1 MFTIGEGLRL
11 NAKRFANKTAL
22 VMGDVSLT
30 FSELNARVNQ
40 AAHALASLG
49 VQKGD
54 RVALLLANGIP
65 MAELQLGC
73 AKLGA
78 VAVPVNARLAPPEL
92 RFVLGDADPRVFV
105 VEGEILDRLAESGAQ
120 PGALVPLD
128 RLVVAGDGGPAAFP
142 HYEAL
147 RDQSSP
153 AEPTVGVEGTDP
165 WVIVYTSGTTGHPKG
180 AVRSHQSNVLLALTF
195 ANDFAITAEDVG
207 LLLGPMFHVNAI
219 WILSLSLYLGAT
231 CVIYPYR
238 TFQPG
243 RVAEEILAHRV
254 TFSVFVP
261 TILAY
266 MVQIAQSGRL
276 EGHHLKV
283 LLCSSA
289 PLTSTL
295 RDSILRTFPKAQL
308 FELYGS
314 TEAGAV
320 TNIRHSPESPIGTVG
335 FPGLAQEVRILDDD
349 GRPVPDGTIGE
360 IYSRG
365 PTLMDGYFRRP
376 DATRDAFR
384 DGFFSAGDLGRL
396 DADGRLYIVDRK
408 ADMIITMGEN
418 VYPTEVEEVIARA
431 PGVLQVAVIGVPD
444 ERRGEAV
451 RALVVPN
458 PEGPPPDMEFIEQLC
473 RESLADYKRPRQID
487 VVPELPIGAT
497 GKILRRATR
506 APFWEGRERGI

>member
-11 NAKRFANKTAL
+11 NAKRLRDKTAL

-30 FSELNARVNQ
+30 FFELNARVNQ
-40 AAHALASLG
+40 AAHVLASLG
-49 VQKGD
+49 VGKGD
-54 RVALLLANGIP
+54 RVALLLANGLP

-92 RFVLGDADPRVFV
+92 RFILQDSEPRVLV
-105 VEGEILDRLAESGAQ
+105 VEGEILDRLAEGGPEA
-120 PGALVPLD
+120 GALAPQGHL
-128 RLVVAGDGGPAAFP
+128 LVAGEGGPKTAP
-142 HYEAL
+142 RYETL
-147 RDQSSP
+147 RDKASP
-153 AEPTVGVEGTDP
+153 AEPDVTVEGSDP
-165 WVIVYTSGTTGHPKG
+165 WVIVYTSGTTGRPKG

-195 ANDFAITAEDVG
+195 ASDFAITAEDVG
-207 LLLGPMFHVNAI
+207 LLLGPMFHVNGI

-231 CVIYPYR
+231 CVIYPHR

-243 RVAEEILAHRV
+243 WVGEEILTRHV

-261 TILAY
+261 TILGYLA
-266 MVQIAQSGRL
+266 QIAVSGHL
-276 EGHHLKV
+276 EGNRLRV

-289 PLTSTL
+289 PLTSAL
-295 RDSILRTFPKAQL
+295 RDGILSAFPNANL

-320 TNIRHSPESPIGTVG
+320 TNIRHTRESPIGTVG
-335 FPGLAQEVRILDDD
+335 YPGLAQEVRILGED
-349 GRPVPDGTIGE
+349 GSPQAVGTVGE
-360 IYSRG
+360 IFSRG
-365 PTLMDGYFRRP
+365 PTLMDGYFHRP
-376 DATRDAFR
+376 DATAEAVR
-384 DGFFSAGDLGRL
+384 DGFFSAGDLGRV
-396 DADGRLYIVDRK
+396 DEEGRLYLVDRK

-431 PGVLQVAVIGVPD
+431 PGVHQVAVIGVPD

-451 RALVVPN
+451 RAFVVAAPAGPAPD
-458 PEGPPPDMEFIEQLC
+458 PEAIARLC

-487 VVPELPIGAT
+487 LVPELPVGPT
-497 GKILRRATR
+497 GKVLRRAVR
-506 APFWEGRERGI
+506 APFWERQERGI